1 MNTMT
6 EAKLE
11 LEKAELSIKII
22 NLEAFLE
29 KSTSNFQFIEEH
41 HCRLLEDQ
49 LEAMHTYLSIL
60 EKRLGYE

>member
-22 NLEAFLE
+22 NLEAFLTE
-29 KSTSNFQFIEEH
+29 SRSNFQCLDDYH
-41 HCRLLEDQ
+41 SRLLEDQ